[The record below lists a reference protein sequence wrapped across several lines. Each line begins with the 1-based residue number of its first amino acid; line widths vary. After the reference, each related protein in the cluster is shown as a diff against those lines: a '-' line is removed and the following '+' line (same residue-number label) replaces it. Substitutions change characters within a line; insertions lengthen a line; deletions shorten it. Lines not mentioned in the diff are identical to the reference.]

1 MERISRLMGKLTALG
16 GPVDL
21 DGVVRTAW
29 PLAVGKHIAA
39 HTRADRMVRTRL
51 IVEVEDALWQ
61 RNLFGMTRQ
70 ILDRLARYVGAG
82 LVEDVEFRVVPP
94 RRQPQLARVAH
105 PAPGALDEAAQI
117 ADPVMRH
124 IYRNSRK
131 AQA

>member
-1 MERISRLMGKLTALG
+1 MERISRLMGKLTTRG

-21 DGVVRTAW
+21 DEVVRSAW

-61 RNLFGMTRQ
+61 RNLFVMTRQ
-70 ILDRLARYVGAG
+70 ILERLARYLGPG
-82 LVEDVEFRVVPP
+82 LVEDVEFRVVPL
-94 RRQPQLARVAH
+94 RRQPQLARVAQ
-105 PAPGALDEAAQI
+105 PALRELDEAEQI